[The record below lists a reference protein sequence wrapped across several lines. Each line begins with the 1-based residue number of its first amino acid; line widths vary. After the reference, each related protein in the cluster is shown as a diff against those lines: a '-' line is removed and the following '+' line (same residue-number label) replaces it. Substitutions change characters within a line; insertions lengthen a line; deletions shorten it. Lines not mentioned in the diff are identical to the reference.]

1 MAGCDPEK
9 NMGDRMTDTGEEP
22 MARLA
27 LLGLPQDDNSTFL
40 RGPALAPPL
49 IRQAL
54 VSPSA
59 NMFAETGTDL
69 GVAGLWQDAGDLPLS
84 GLSGQ
89 AAHDAIHEGVSA
101 VLARGQAVISL
112 GGDHSVTW
120 PAVRAHAAHHQKL
133 TILHLDAHPDLYDNM
148 GDNRFSHA
156 SPFARIMETGCVDR
170 LVQVGIRTLNDHQR
184 AQVARF
190 GVDCYD
196 MRHDVDI
203 ADIAISGPVYLTID
217 LDVLDPAF
225 APGVSHHEPGGL
237 TVRDVLHIIQ
247 NFGRDSSGLMIGG
260 DLVELNPDRDLNG
273 VTAMVASKILR
284 EMMARCLADR
294 GDVAG

>member
-1 MAGCDPEK
+1 
-9 NMGDRMTDTGEEP
+9 MTDTGETA
-22 MARLA
+22 MTRLA

-89 AAHDAIHEGVSA
+89 AAHDAIHDGVSA

-120 PAVRAHAAHHQKL
+120 PAVRAHAAHHPKL

-148 GDNRFSHA
+148 EDNRFSHA
-156 SPFARIMETGCVDR
+156 SPFARIMESGCVDR

-184 AQVARF
+184 AQVTRF
-190 GVDCYD
+190 GVDCHE
-196 MRHDVDI
+196 MRHGVDI

-237 TVRDVLHIIQ
+237 SVRDVLHIIQ
-247 NFGRDSSGLMIGG
+247 NFGRNSGSRKSDGWMIGG

-284 EMMARCLADR
+284 EMMARCLADC
-294 GDVAG
+294 GDGAG